1 MMDNINLK
9 KLYAPITTGNS
20 LNVNFTKQIDTKSS
34 VSFNDVLKDKLTFTK
49 HAQLRVSERNINLSS
64 YEMDKLNEAMN
75 IAKQKGIDETLVL
88 MDKNAF
94 IISAK
99 NNKVITAIGENNLKN
114 NLITN
119 IQGTVVI

>member
-20 LNVNFTKQIDTKSS
+20 LNVNSTKQIDTKQS
-34 VSFNDVLKDKLTFTK
+34 VSFDDVLKDKLTFTK

-64 YEMDKLNEAMN
+64 VEIDKLNQAVN

-99 NNKVITAIGENNLKN
+99 NNKVITAIAENNLKN

>member
-1 MMDNINLK
+1 MDNINLK

-20 LNVNFTKQIDTKSS
+20 LNVNSTKQVDTKPS
-34 VSFNDVLKDKLTFTK
+34 VSFDDVLKDKLTFTK

-64 YEMDKLNEAMN
+64 AEIDKLNQAVN

>member
-1 MMDNINLK
+1 MDNINLK

-20 LNVNFTKQIDTKSS
+20 LNVNSTKQIDTKQS
-34 VSFNDVLKDKLTFTK
+34 VSFDDVLKDKLTFTK

-64 YEMDKLNEAMN
+64 VEIDKLNQAVN

-99 NNKVITAIGENNLKN
+99 NNKVITAIAENNLKN